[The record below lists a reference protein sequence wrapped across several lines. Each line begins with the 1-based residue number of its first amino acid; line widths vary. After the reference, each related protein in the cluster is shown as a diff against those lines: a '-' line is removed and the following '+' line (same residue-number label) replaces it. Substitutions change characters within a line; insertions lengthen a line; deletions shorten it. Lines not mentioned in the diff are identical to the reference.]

1 MQEQLNT
8 VLILGVGQTLGP
20 LEFALTEH
28 TPQGVILVASQGS
41 QAVAG
46 ELVRRYG
53 DGLRYH
59 TLLLDD
65 PEDLGEV
72 FRKGRLALQKALEWE
87 ARAIVADITGGT
99 KTMSAG
105 LVLALTGQGV
115 TFSYVGGQQRD
126 PQGRVKSGSERLRL
140 LEDPTYR
147 YGLREWEGFR
157 RAWNQCDYQAAQ
169 EFLDELLARPLT
181 PSEKRF
187 YGHLKGITE
196 GMLDWD
202 LFYHKAAWQKL
213 KAHLEPALAIAEA
226 WGHRAKVRALQEL
239 QQAQER
245 LRDILD
251 REGKPT
257 FALLAD
263 LLANA
268 QRRASRGRY
277 DDALARLYRAVE
289 LAAEADLFERTG
301 IILHKESTYPDK
313 LKALANSNN
322 KTLGLKEALGLA
334 FEIDTRLGNTGTLA
348 QYLYGDYS
356 SKLQGLLQQRHSSIL
371 AHGVK
376 PVKPEAVQGLQD
388 YLREKGLE
396 AAPAWPTW

>member
-1 MQEQLNT
+1 MSERGFT
-8 VLILGVGQTLGP
+8 ALILTVGQTAAP
-20 LEFALTEH
+20 LEHALLEH
-28 TPQGVILVASQGS
+28 APQGVVLVASQGS

-46 ELVRRYG
+46 ELIRRYG
-53 DGLRYH
+53 DSLRYH

-72 FRKGRLALQKALEWE
+72 FRKGLEALKKAKEWE
-87 ARAIVADITGGT
+87 ARAVVADITGGT
-99 KTMSAG
+99 KTMAAG

-126 PQGRVKSGSERLRL
+126 AQGRVVSGAERLRV

-157 RAWNQCDYQAAQ
+157 RAWNQADFQASL
-169 EFLDELLARPLT
+169 EFLESLLQRPT
-181 PSEKRF
+181 SPSEQRF
-187 YGHLKGITE
+187 YTHLKGITE
-196 GMLDWD
+196 GMVAWD
-202 LFYHKAAWQKL
+202 LFQHKEAWKKL
-213 KAHLEPALAIAEA
+213 EEHLEPALAIAEA
-226 WGHRAKVRALQEL
+226 WGHGAKVRALQEL
-239 QQAQER
+239 QEAKAR
-245 LRDILD
+245 LRAILD

-277 DDALARLYRAVE
+277 DDALARLYRAIE
-289 LAAEADLFERTG
+289 LAAEADLYERTG
-301 IILHKESTYPDK
+301 IELRSASSYPDK
-313 LKALANSNN
+313 LKDLAGR
-322 KTLGLKEALGLA
+322 KTPGLKEALGLA
-334 FEIDTRLGNTGTLA
+334 FEIDTRLGNSGTLA
-348 QYLYGDYS
+348 QRLYGDYS
-356 SKLQGLLQQRHSSIL
+356 SKLRGLLQQRHSSIL

-376 PVKPEAVQGLQD
+376 PVKSEALQGLQA

>member
-8 VLILGVGQTLGP
+8 VLILGVGQTLEP

-28 TPQGVILVASQGS
+28 TPQGVIFIASQDS
-41 QAVAG
+41 QVVSA
-46 ELVRRYG
+46 ELIQRYG
-53 DGLRYH
+53 EALRFH

-115 TFSYVGGQQRD
+115 TFSYVGGQARD
-126 PQGRVKSGSERLRL
+126 GQGRVKSGSERLRL

-157 RAWNQCDYQAAQ
+157 RAWNQCDYRAAQ

-187 YGHLKGITE
+187 YDHLKGITE
-196 GMLDWD
+196 GMLEWD

-213 KAHLEPALAIAEA
+213 ERHLEPALAIAEA
-226 WGHRAKVRALQEL
+226 WGHGAKVRALQEL
-239 QQAQER
+239 QQAQAR
-245 LRDILD
+245 LRAILD

-268 QRRASRGRY
+268 QRRASRGRH

-289 LAAEADLFERTG
+289 LAAEADLYERHQ
-301 IILHKESTYPDK
+301 IVLSDPKSYPQ
-313 LKALANSNN
+313 AAQHLAQQIQRA
-322 KTLGLKEALGLA
+322 TGLKDRLSLAATIDGVLGQSQTLPQRLYA
-334 FEIDTRLGNTGTLA
+334 AYLGELGN
-348 QYLYGDYS
+348 
-356 SKLQGLLQQRHSSIL
+356 LLQARHNSIL
-371 AHGVK
+371 AHGFT
-376 PVKPEAVQGLQD
+376 PVKQESWEKLYKSLQGL
-388 YLREKGLE
+388 GLE

>member
-1 MQEQLNT
+1 M
-8 VLILGVGQTLGP
+8 ILGVGETLEP

-28 TPQGVILVASQGS
+28 TPQGVIFIASQRT

-46 ELVRRYG
+46 ELIRRYG

-65 PEDLGEV
+65 HEDLGEV

-87 ARAIVADITGGT
+87 ARPIVADITGGT

-115 TFSYVGGQQRD
+115 TFSYVGGQARD
-126 PQGRVKSGSERLRL
+126 EQGRVKSGSERLRL

-157 RAWNQCDYQAAQ
+157 RAWNQNDYRAAQ

-187 YGHLKGITE
+187 YGHLKGITA
-196 GMLDWD
+196 GMLEWD

-213 KAHLEPALAIAEA
+213 EAHLEPALAIAEA
-226 WGHRAKVRALQEL
+226 WGHGAKVRVLQEL
-239 QQAQER
+239 QQAKAR
-245 LRDILD
+245 LRAILD

-289 LAAEADLFERTG
+289 LAAEADLYERTG
-301 IILHKESTYPDK
+301 IELRLASTYPDK
-313 LKALANSNN
+313 LQDLAGR
-322 KTLGLKEALGLA
+322 KTPGLKEALGLA
-334 FEIDTRLGNTGTLA
+334 FEIDSRLGNTGTLA
-348 QYLYGDYS
+348 QQLYGDYS

-376 PVKPEAVQGLQD
+376 PVKPEALKGLQD
-388 YLREKGLE
+388 YLGEKGLE

>member
-8 VLILGVGQTLGP
+8 VLILGVGQTLEP

-28 TPQGVILVASQGS
+28 TPQGVIFIASQGS
-41 QAVAG
+41 QVVSA
-46 ELVRRYG
+46 ELIQRYRAE
-53 DGLRYH
+53 LRYH

-115 TFSYVGGQQRD
+115 TFSYVGGEARD
-126 PQGRVKSGSERLRL
+126 GQGRVKSGSERLRL

-157 RAWNQCDYQAAQ
+157 RAWNQCDYRAAQ

-187 YGHLKGITE
+187 YEHLKGITE
-196 GMLDWD
+196 GMLEWD

-213 KAHLEPALAIAEA
+213 EAHLEPALAIAEA
-226 WGHRAKVRALQEL
+226 WGHGTKVRALQEL
-239 QQAQER
+239 QQAKAR
-245 LRDILD
+245 LRAILD

-289 LAAEADLFERTG
+289 LAAEADLYERTG
-301 IILHKESTYPDK
+301 IELRLASTYPDK
-313 LKALANSNN
+313 LQDLAGR
-322 KTLGLKEALGLA
+322 KTPGLKEALGLA

-348 QYLYGDYS
+348 QQLYGDYS
-356 SKLQGLLQQRHSSIL
+356 SQLQGLLQQRHSSIL

-376 PVKPEAVQGLQD
+376 PVKPEALKGLQD
-388 YLREKGLE
+388 YLGEKGLE
-396 AAPAWPTW
+396 AAPAWPNW